1 MNLALCLSLCLAAK
15 LSKRNSFFEELSSF
29 YYNDEI
35 HLPFAAN
42 CRPVRHVP
50 RASVCTIGN
59 SHYYR
64 MRIYL
69 YNLLPVP
76 FFSSLLFSF
85 LFSLSSTRSHEASPR
100 DEDTSRRHRQGRRQ
114 QGLQRA
120 GLRRGSQSINGRVL
134 LIELPTNSVF
144 MRLRRRVHCGAR
156 GAVAWA
162 AGAWKGGGV
171 PSLAIGSLCKL
182 RCRAGR
188 NCF

>member
-50 RASVCTIGN
+50 RAS
-59 SHYYR
+59 SYYR
-64 MRIYL
+64 QL
-69 YNLLPVP
+69 ALLSHANLSIQFAACAF

-144 MRLRRRVHCGAR
+144 MRLRRRVHCGSR
-156 GAVAWA
+156 GPVAWA
-162 AGAWKGGGV
+162 AGAGKGGV
-171 PSLAIGSLCKL
+171 YRL
-182 RCRAGR
+182 
-188 NCF
+188 